1 MKNFLTICLL
11 TFTASIFA
19 QQDTL
24 TVAVDTSDAVK
35 MLNKIE
41 VSKSGT
47 TYSIKQFQDENT
59 FVQTAVTGKKDA
71 IQRLSQLLKQV
82 NRDEALLVR
91 QLVVLRERKKELK
104 AARDLYR

>member
-11 TFTASIFA
+11 AFTVSIFA

-35 MLNKIE
+35 KLNKIE

-59 FVQTAVTGKKDA
+59 FIQTAVTGKKDA

-82 NRDEALLVR
+82 NQDEALLVR
-91 QLVVLRERKKELK
+91 QLVVLRERKKELE
-104 AARDLYR
+104 AARDLYK